1 MSVAKEENQ
10 LRIEEIIM
18 RNLLSK
24 DFQNKLV
31 VTTKVYTLEK

>member
-1 MSVAKEENQ
+1 
-10 LRIEEIIM
+10 M

-31 VTTKVYTLEK
+31 VTTKVYTVEKQFCNNNL